1 MVQSGYAGDKSTGY
15 YVKTLPQQNIMRF
28 ILSIL
33 FILTQ
38 LHSFSQLNVSIDNI
52 KRDSGTVLIA
62 LYNSKNSFNNIKEV
76 YREGRAGVK
85 GKKAVFTFEDLPPGE
100 YAISLF
106 HDINNNEVMDKS
118 DAGLPV
124 EPYGFSNNARGNFGP
139 PSYKKAKFTYD
150 GKSMDI
156 SIMIK

>member
-1 MVQSGYAGDKSTGY
+1 
-15 YVKTLPQQNIMRF
+15 MRF

-62 LYNSKNSFNNIKEV
+62 LYNSKNSFNQIKEV
-76 YREGRAGVK
+76 YREGRAVVK
-85 GKKAVFTFEDLPPGE
+85 GKKAAFTFENLPPGE

-106 HDINNNEVMDKS
+106 QDINNNEIFDQS

-124 EPYGFSNNARGNFGP
+124 EPYGFSNNARGTFGP
-139 PSYKKAKFTYD
+139 PSYKKAKFTYE

-156 SIMIK
+156 TIMIK